1 MAPKIFINYRRD
13 NSIGMAGQLYELLVQ
28 ALGRNSVFMGIHDI
42 PPGVDFFAYL
52 SRQVAAC
59 DVMLVVIGPNWL
71 TAKDEAGQ
79 RRLGQPDDFVV
90 IALSSGACPRYPC
103 HPCFGRWGAHAEG
116 ERATGF
122 PEAARSPPS
131 RRGPPR
137 SFRPGCQGAG
147 RKNVGRPPDR
157 RSTK

>member
-13 NSIGMAGQLYELLVQ
+13 NSIGMAGQLHELLVQ

-42 PPGVDFFAYL
+42 PPGVDFLAYL

-79 RRLGQPDDFVV
+79 RRLGQPDDFVA
-90 IALSSGACPRYPC
+90 IALAAALTRNIRVIPVLVDGARMPK
-103 HPCFGRWGAHAEG
+103 AG
-116 ERATGF
+116 ELPELSQSARA
-122 PEAARSPPS
+122 PPS

-137 SFRPGCQGAG
+137 SFRPGCRGAG
-147 RKNVGRPPDR
+147 HKNVGRR
-157 RSTK
+157 GERSTK